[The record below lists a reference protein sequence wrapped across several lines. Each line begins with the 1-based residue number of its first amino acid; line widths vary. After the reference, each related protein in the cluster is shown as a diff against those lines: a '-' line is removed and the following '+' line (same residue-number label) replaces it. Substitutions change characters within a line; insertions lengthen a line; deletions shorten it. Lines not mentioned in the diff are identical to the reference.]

1 MSRGFTHK
9 QINKDILPFD
19 SLFLCGYGLEWE
31 VFVFRYGWFV
41 SFLLFGF
48 VALAI
53 FATFIG
59 SAIVGR

>member
-1 MSRGFTHK
+1 M
-9 QINKDILPFD
+9 KDMQSHELQQKRARAVRTA
-19 SLFLCGYGLEWE
+19 W
-31 VFVFRYGWFV
+31 
-41 SFLLFGF
+41 LLGF